1 MFKII
6 PHGPHLKQLLW
17 YTVLSFTL
25 VHGTDLWSHV
35 VRCTTEGVSCLVQ
48 VELKLAHAK
57 VYHPEY
63 NTFSF

>member
-17 YTVLSFTL
+17 YS
-25 VHGTDLWSHV
+25 GAWYTDLWSHV

-57 VYHPEY
+57 IYHPEY
-63 NTFSF
+63 NKFSF